1 MTVLTLQLSDSPVIT
16 LPSQLATQFGIKA
29 GQVQVIF
36 NKQRLIVTPV
46 PASPSGPTDWEAYA
60 TALQELV
67 TPYTFASVDQRDE
80 SYWEIVDPMF
90 EETSHLISSS

>member
-16 LPSQLATQFGIKA
+16 LPSQLATQAGIKE

-36 NKQRLIVTPV
+36 KKQSLIVIPV
-46 PASPSGPTDWEAYA
+46 VDNPPISDDWGSYT

-67 TPYTFASVDQRDE
+67 VPYTFSSVDQRDE
-80 SYWEIVDPMF
+80 SYWEIVEPMF
-90 EETSHLISSS
+90 EDTSHLVSSS